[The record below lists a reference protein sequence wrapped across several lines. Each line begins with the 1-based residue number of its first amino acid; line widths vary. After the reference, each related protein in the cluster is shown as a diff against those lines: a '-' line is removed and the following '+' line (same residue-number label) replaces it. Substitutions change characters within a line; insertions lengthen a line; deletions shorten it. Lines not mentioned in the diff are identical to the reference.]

1 LERVLELKKKQEQKA
16 RIDLIA
22 LADSLAQSQAQLL
35 YQQSRLRQ
43 LMEEISELSPSQ
55 RMRQQQLLLQ
65 STAAT
70 DKAIEQLKG
79 KIEELREKQRQK
91 RQEFRE
97 LRKSNEAME
106 KLREKAKEQFLAEQE
121 KLEQD
126 GLDESATVSYAW
138 DMLGQ

>member
-1 LERVLELKKKQEQKA
+1 MERVLELKKKQEQKA

-126 GLDESATVSYAW
+126 GLDESATVSYAR